1 MKAIRFAGAGRPLNI
16 ETVADPEPGPG
27 WVVVDIEA
35 AGLCHSD
42 LHIMSG
48 MDLGDLTVKSPVTL
62 GHEGAGVISSVGEG
76 VRDFAVGDRVG
87 IALVSHPVEEAV
99 FAPGVGHDGAF
110 AEQELAHVSTLVRI
124 PDDVTF
130 AEAAVATD
138 SVATAYHAVRAAGG
152 VRRGR
157 TVGVI
162 GLGGL
167 GLNGVRIAS
176 LLGATVYGVDVNPDT
191 FGPAVEAGAA
201 DCFEDVHQLAPQRPD
216 VVVDFAGLPET
227 VAAAVAVVRPGGR
240 VVLVGLAAPVA
251 PIPISSLVLRNVQ
264 LVGSLGASKDELG
277 EVYELIARGA
287 LKPVVH
293 EVPFTELP
301 AAMDRLARGEV
312 RGRLYTRPR
321 AELRVPVEVA

>member
-1 MKAIRFAGAGRPLNI
+1 MKAIRFAGAGRPLNL
-16 ETVADPEPGPG
+16 ETVPDPVPGPE

-48 MDLGDLTVKSPVTL
+48 MDLGDLTVKAPVTL
-62 GHEGAGVISSVGEG
+62 GHEGAGVISAVGDD
-76 VRDFAVGDRVG
+76 VRGFAVGDRVG
-87 IALVSHPVEEAV
+87 IAIVSHPIEAAR

-110 AEQELAHVSTLVRI
+110 AEQELAHVSTLVHI
-124 PDDVTF
+124 PDNVSF

-138 SVATAYHAVRAAGG
+138 SVATAYHAVRTAGA

-167 GLNGVRIAS
+167 GLNGVRIAH
-176 LLGATVYGVDVNPDT
+176 LLGATVYGVDVNPAT
-191 FGPAVEAGAA
+191 YAAATEAGAVA
-201 DCFEDVHQLAPQRPD
+201 CFEDVRQLTTRHPD
-216 VVVDFAGLPET
+216 VIVDFAGVPST
-227 VAAAVAVVRPGGR
+227 AAAAVESVRPGGC
-240 VVLVGLAAPVA
+240 VVLVGLGGAVA
-251 PIPISSLVLRNVQ
+251 PISVASLVMRNVQ
-264 LVGSLGASKDELG
+264 LVGSLGASKDELR
-277 EVYELIARGA
+277 EVYDLIASGA
-287 LKPVVH
+287 LKPRVH

-301 AAMDRLARGEV
+301 AAMERLARGEV

-321 AELRVPVEVA
+321 ATLSVAAEAA

>member
-1 MKAIRFAGAGRPLNI
+1 MKAIRFEGAGRPLNM
-16 ETVADPEPGPG
+16 ETVPDPEPGPG

-48 MDLGDLTVKSPVTL
+48 MDLGDLTVQTPLTL
-62 GHEGAGVISSVGEG
+62 GHEGAGIISSVGEG
-76 VRDFAVGDRVG
+76 VRDFVVGDRVG
-87 IALVSHPVEEAV
+87 IALVTHPVEDAL

-110 AEQELAHVSTLVRI
+110 AERELAHVSTLVRI
-124 PDDVTF
+124 PDNVTF

-138 SVATAYHAVRAAGG
+138 SVATAFHAVRTAGS

-167 GLNGVRIAS
+167 GLNGVRIAA
-176 LLGATVYGVDVNPDT
+176 LLGATVYGVDINPAT
-191 FGPAVEAGAA
+191 FGPAQDAGATA
-201 DCFEDVHQLAPQRPD
+201 CFQDVRRLAAQRPD
-216 VVVDFAGLPET
+216 VIVDFAGVAST
-227 VAAAVAVVRPGGR
+227 VAAAVESVRPGGC
-240 VVLVGLAAPVA
+240 VVLVGLGGAVAEISIAAMVM
-251 PIPISSLVLRNVQ
+251 RNVR
-264 LVGSLGASKDELG
+264 LVGSLGASKDELR
-277 EVYELIARGA
+277 EVYELIASGA
-287 LKPVVH
+287 LKPAVQ
-293 EVPFTELP
+293 EVPFAELP

-321 AELRVPVEVA
+321 AHLRVPAEVA

>member
-1 MKAIRFAGAGRPLNI
+1 MKAIRFAGAGRPLNM
-16 ETVADPEPGPG
+16 ETVPDPKPGPG

-48 MDLGDLTVKSPVTL
+48 MDLGDLTVKAPLTL

-87 IALVSHPVEEAV
+87 IALVSHPIEDAL

-110 AEQELAHVSTLVRI
+110 AERELAHVSTLVHI
-124 PDDVTF
+124 PDNVTF

-138 SVATAYHAVRAAGG
+138 SVATAYHAVRTAGS
-152 VRRGR
+152 VRQGR

-167 GLNGVRIAS
+167 GLNGVRIAA
-176 LLGATVYGVDVNPDT
+176 LLGATVYGVDVNPAT
-191 FGPAVEAGAA
+191 FGPAQDAGAA
-201 DCFEDVHQLAPQRPD
+201 ACFHDVRQLADRRPD
-216 VVVDFAGLPET
+216 VIVDFAGVAST
-227 VAAAVAVVRPGGR
+227 VAAAVESVRPGGC
-240 VVLVGLAAPVA
+240 VVLVGLGGAVAEISIAAMVM
-251 PIPISSLVLRNVQ
+251 RNVR
-264 LVGSLGASKDELG
+264 LVGSLGASKDELR
-277 EVYELIARGA
+277 EVYELIASGA
-287 LKPVVH
+287 LKPAVQ
-293 EVPFTELP
+293 EVPFAELP
-301 AAMDRLARGEV
+301 AAMDRLARGGV

-321 AELRVPVEVA
+321 ADLRVPAEVA

>member
-1 MKAIRFAGAGRPLNI
+1 MKAIRFAGAGRPLNL
-16 ETVADPEPGPG
+16 ETVPDPVPGPE

-62 GHEGAGVISSVGEG
+62 GHEGAGVISAVGDA
-76 VRDFAVGDRVG
+76 VRGFAVGDRVG
-87 IALVSHPVEEAV
+87 IAIVSHPIEAAR

-110 AEQELAHVSTLVRI
+110 AEQELAHVSTLVHI
-124 PDDVTF
+124 PDNVSF

-138 SVATAYHAVRAAGG
+138 SVATAYHAVRTAGA

-167 GLNGVRIAS
+167 GLNGVRIAH
-176 LLGATVYGVDVNPDT
+176 LLGATVYGVDVNPAT
-191 FGPAVEAGAA
+191 YAAATEAGAVA
-201 DCFEDVHQLAPQRPD
+201 CFEDVRQLTTHHPD
-216 VVVDFAGLPET
+216 VIVDFAGVPST
-227 VAAAVAVVRPGGR
+227 AAAAVESVRTGGC
-240 VVLVGLAAPVA
+240 VVLVGLGGAVA
-251 PIPISSLVLRNVQ
+251 PISIASLVMRNVQ
-264 LVGSLGASKDELG
+264 LVGSLGASKDELR
-277 EVYELIARGA
+277 EVYDLIASGA
-287 LKPVVH
+287 LKPRVH

-301 AAMDRLARGEV
+301 AAMERLARGEV

-321 AELRVPVEVA
+321 ATLSVAAEAA

>member
-1 MKAIRFAGAGRPLNI
+1 MKAMRFAGAGRPLNM
-16 ETVADPEPGPG
+16 ETVPDPEPGPE

-62 GHEGAGVISSVGEG
+62 GHEGAGVISSVGDG
-76 VRDFAVGDRVG
+76 VRGFAVGDRVG
-87 IALVSHPVEEAV
+87 IALVTHPIEAAR

-110 AEQELAHVSTLVRI
+110 AEQELAHVSTLVHI
-124 PDDVTF
+124 PDNVTF

-138 SVATAYHAVRAAGG
+138 SVATAYHAVRTAGS

-167 GLNGVRIAS
+167 GLNGVRIAK
-176 LLGATVYGVDVNPDT
+176 LLGATVYGVDINPAA
-191 FGPAVEAGAA
+191 FGPATEAGASA
-201 DCFEDVHQLAPQRPD
+201 CFQDVRQLTAQHPD
-216 VVVDFAGLPET
+216 VIVDFAGVPAT
-227 VAAAVAVVRPGGR
+227 AAAAVESVRPGGC
-240 VVLVGLAAPVA
+240 VVLVGLGGAVA
-251 PIPISSLVLRNVQ
+251 PISISSLVMRNVQ
-264 LVGSLGASKDELG
+264 LVGSLGASKDELR
-277 EVYELIARGA
+277 EVYDLIASGA
-287 LKPVVH
+287 LKPTVQ
-293 EVPFTELP
+293 EVPFAELP

-321 AELRVPVEVA
+321 ADIRVAAEAA

>member
-1 MKAIRFAGAGRPLNI
+1 MKAIRFAGAGRPLNL
-16 ETVADPEPGPG
+16 ETVPDPEPGPG

-62 GHEGAGVISSVGEG
+62 GHEGAGVISAIGDG
-76 VRDFAVGDRVG
+76 VRGFEVGDRVG
-87 IALVSHPVEEAV
+87 IALVTHPVEAAR

-110 AEQELAHVSTLVRI
+110 AERELAHVSTLVHI
-124 PDDVTF
+124 PDNVTF

-138 SVATAYHAVRAAGG
+138 SVATAYHAVRTAGA
-152 VRRGR
+152 VRRGC

-167 GLNGVRIAS
+167 GLNGVRIAH
-176 LLGATVYGVDVNPDT
+176 LLGATVYGVDINPAAH
-191 FGPAVEAGAA
+191 GPALEAGAVE
-201 DCFEDVHQLAPQRPD
+201 CFQDAGQLAARHPD
-216 VVVDFAGLPET
+216 VIVDFAGADST
-227 VAAAVAVVRPGGR
+227 AASAVQSVRPGGC
-240 VVLVGLAAPVA
+240 VVLVGLGAPVA
-251 PIPISSLVLRNVQ
+251 AIPVASLVMRNVR
-264 LVGSLGASKDELG
+264 LVGSLGASKDELR
-277 EVYELIARGA
+277 EVYDLIASGA
-287 LKPVVH
+287 LKPAVQ

-321 AELRVPVEVA
+321 ADLRVEVGAG

>member
-1 MKAIRFAGAGRPLNI
+1 MKAIRFAGAGRPLNM
-16 ETVADPEPGPG
+16 ETVPDPEPGPG

-48 MDLGDLTVKSPVTL
+48 MDLGDLTVKAPLTL

-87 IALVSHPVEEAV
+87 IALVSHPIEDAL

-110 AEQELAHVSTLVRI
+110 AERELAHVSTLVHI
-124 PDDVTF
+124 PDNVTF

-138 SVATAYHAVRAAGG
+138 SVATAYHAVRTAGS

-167 GLNGVRIAS
+167 GLNGVRIAA
-176 LLGATVYGVDVNPDT
+176 LLGATVYGVDVNPAT
-191 FGPAVEAGAA
+191 FGPAQDAGATA
-201 DCFEDVHQLAPQRPD
+201 CFHDVRQLADRRPD
-216 VVVDFAGLPET
+216 VIVDFAGVAST
-227 VAAAVAVVRPGGR
+227 VAAAVESVRPGGC
-240 VVLVGLAAPVA
+240 VVLVGLGGAVAEISIAAMVM
-251 PIPISSLVLRNVQ
+251 RNVR
-264 LVGSLGASKDELG
+264 LVGSLGASKDELR
-277 EVYELIARGA
+277 EVYELIASGA
-287 LKPVVH
+287 LKPAVQ
-293 EVPFTELP
+293 EVPFAELP

-321 AELRVPVEVA
+321 ADLRVPAEVA

>member
-1 MKAIRFAGAGRPLNI
+1 MKAMRFAGAGRPLNM
-16 ETVADPEPGPG
+16 ETVPDPEPGPE

-76 VRDFAVGDRVG
+76 VRGFAVGDRVG
-87 IALVSHPVEEAV
+87 IALVTHPIEAAR

-124 PDDVTF
+124 PDNVTF

-138 SVATAYHAVRAAGG
+138 SVATAYHAVRTAGS

-167 GLNGVRIAS
+167 GLNGVRIAK
-176 LLGATVYGVDVNPDT
+176 LLGATVYGVDINTAT
-191 FGPAVEAGAA
+191 FGPATQAGASG
-201 DCFEDVHQLAPQRPD
+201 CFQDVRQLTAHHPD
-216 VVVDFAGLPET
+216 VIVDFAGVPST
-227 VAAAVAVVRPGGR
+227 AAAAVESVRPGGC
-240 VVLVGLAAPVA
+240 VVLVGLGGAVA
-251 PIPISSLVLRNVQ
+251 PISIASLVMRNVQ
-264 LVGSLGASKDELG
+264 LVGSLGASKDELR
-277 EVYELIARGA
+277 EVYDLIASGA
-287 LKPVVH
+287 LKPAVQ
-293 EVPFTELP
+293 EVPFAELP

-321 AELRVPVEVA
+321 ADIRVAAEAA

>member
-1 MKAIRFAGAGRPLNI
+1 MKAIRFAGAGRPLSL
-16 ETVADPEPGPG
+16 ETVPDPEPGPE

-48 MDLGDLTVKSPVTL
+48 MDLGDLAVKRPVTL
-62 GHEGAGVISSVGEG
+62 GHEGAGVVSAVGEA
-76 VRDFAVGDRVG
+76 VREFKVGDRVG
-87 IALVSHPVEEAV
+87 IALVTHPIEAAM

-124 PDDVTF
+124 PDNVTF

-138 SVATAYHAVRAAGG
+138 AVATAYHAVRTAGS
-152 VRRGR
+152 VRRGQ

-176 LLGATVYGVDVNPDT
+176 LLGATVYGVDISPAAH
-191 FGPAVEAGAA
+191 GPATEAGASACFA
-201 DCFEDVHQLAPQRPD
+201 DVRELAAKNPD
-216 VVVDFAGLPET
+216 VIVDFAG
-227 VAAAVAVVRPGGR
+227 VASTASAAVEVVRPGGC
-240 VVLVGLAAPVA
+240 VVLVGLGGAVA
-251 PIPISSLVLRNVQ
+251 PIPIASLVLRNVR
-264 LVGSLGASKDELG
+264 LVGSLGASKDELR
-277 EVYELIARGA
+277 EVYELIARGE
-287 LKPVVH
+287 LKPTVH
-293 EVPFTELP
+293 EVPFSELP

-321 AELRVPVEVA
+321 AHIRVAAEAA

>member
-1 MKAIRFAGAGRPLNI
+1 MKAIRFAGAGRPLNM
-16 ETVADPEPGPG
+16 ETVPDPEPGPG

-48 MDLGDLTVKSPVTL
+48 MDLGDLTVKAPLTL

-87 IALVSHPVEEAV
+87 IALVSHPIEDAH

-110 AEQELAHVSTLVRI
+110 AEQELAHVSTLVHI
-124 PDDVTF
+124 PDNVTF

-138 SVATAYHAVRAAGG
+138 SVATAYHAVRTAGS

-167 GLNGVRIAS
+167 GLNGVRIAA
-176 LLGATVYGVDVNPDT
+176 LLGATVYGVDVNPAT
-191 FGPAVEAGAA
+191 FGPAQDAGATA
-201 DCFEDVHQLAPQRPD
+201 CFHDVRQLADRRPD
-216 VVVDFAGLPET
+216 VIVDFAGVAST
-227 VAAAVAVVRPGGR
+227 VAAAVESVRPGGC
-240 VVLVGLAAPVA
+240 VVLVGLGGAVAEISIAAMVM
-251 PIPISSLVLRNVQ
+251 RNVR
-264 LVGSLGASKDELG
+264 LVGSLGASKDELR
-277 EVYELIARGA
+277 EVYELIASGA
-287 LKPVVH
+287 LKPAVQ
-293 EVPFTELP
+293 EVPFAELP

-321 AELRVPVEVA
+321 ADLRVPAEVA

>member
-1 MKAIRFAGAGRPLNI
+1 MKAIRFAGAGRPLSL
-16 ETVADPEPGPG
+16 ETVPDPEPGPG

-76 VRDFAVGDRVG
+76 VGDFAVGDRVG
-87 IALVSHPVEEAV
+87 IALVTHPVEEAR

-110 AEQELAHVSTLVRI
+110 AERELAHVSTLVRI
-124 PDDVTF
+124 PDGVTF

-138 SVATAYHAVRAAGG
+138 SVATAYHAVRAAGS
-152 VRRGR
+152 VRQGA
-157 TVGVI
+157 TVGVV

-167 GLNGVRIAS
+167 GLNGVRIAK
-176 LLGATVYGVDVNPDT
+176 LLGATVYGVDINPAAHGPAFEAGATACFQDT
-191 FGPAVEAGAA
+191 RELVAERPDVIVDFVGAATTTGPAVES
-201 DCFEDVHQLAPQRPD
+201 
-216 VVVDFAGLPET
+216 
-227 VAAAVAVVRPGGR
+227 VRPGGR
-240 VVLVGLAAPVA
+240 VVLVGLGAAVASIPVA
-251 PIPISSLVLRNVQ
+251 SLVMRNVQ
-264 LVGSLGASKDELG
+264 LIGSLGASKEELR

-287 LKPVVH
+287 LKPAVQ
-293 EVPFTELP
+293 EVPFAELP

-321 AELRVPVEVA
+321 ADLRVGAGTV

>member
-1 MKAIRFAGAGRPLNI
+1 MKAIRFAGAGRPLNL
-16 ETVADPEPGPG
+16 ETVPDPEPGPG

-76 VRDFAVGDRVG
+76 VGDFAVGDRVG
-87 IALVSHPVEEAV
+87 IALVSHPIAEAL
-99 FAPGVGHDGAF
+99 FTPGVGHDGAF
-110 AEQELAHVSTLVRI
+110 AERELAHVSTLVHI
-124 PDDVTF
+124 PDNVTF

-138 SVATAYHAVRAAGG
+138 SVATAFHAVRTAGSVG
-152 VRRGR
+152 PGR

-167 GLNGVRIAS
+167 GLNGVRIAK
-176 LLGATVYGVDVNPDT
+176 LLGATVYGVDVNSST
-191 FGPAVEAGAA
+191 FGPATEAGATA
-201 DCFEDVHQLAPQRPD
+201 CFQDIDQLAAQHPD
-216 VVVDFAGLPET
+216 VIVDFAGVPST
-227 VAAAVAVVRPGGR
+227 AAAAVESVRPGGR
-240 VVLVGLAAPVA
+240 VVLVGLGGAVA
-251 PIPISSLVLRNVQ
+251 PISIASLVMRNVQ
-264 LVGSLGASKDELG
+264 LVGSLGASKDELR
-277 EVYELIARGA
+277 EVYDLIARGA
-287 LKPVVH
+287 LKPAVE

-321 AELRVPVEVA
+321 ADLRVPVEVA